1 MTGRGAVAGRGVTA
15 GRGAATDRG
24 VVTDRGATAPGGTR
38 VALVTG
44 ASSGIG
50 AVTAAALAAR
60 GYRVVVHGRDEQA
73 TAAVAMAVDGVPIC
87 ADLAREGE
95 AERLAAQALD
105 LGRGSVDVLVN
116 SAGFGWAGDFAQMPP
131 GTAEKLLAVNL
142 TAPIAL
148 TRALLPAMRERN
160 AGRVVFISSIAGRV
174 GVAGEAAYAA
184 TKAGLDC
191 FADSLRGELRGS
203 GVAVGVVVAGVI
215 ATPFFERRGTPYT
228 RRWPKPI
235 PAEVAAE
242 AVMRCVERG
251 AAEVYVPRWLRV
263 PVAVQGVAPGVYRWL
278 EGRFGQ

>member
-1 MTGRGAVAGRGVTA
+1 MSGRHAHRG
-15 GRGAATDRG
+15 
-24 VVTDRGATAPGGTR
+24 

-50 AVTAAALAAR
+50 AVTAAALAER

-73 TAAVAMAVDGVPIC
+73 TAGVAMAVDGVPVC

-95 AERLAAQALD
+95 AERLAERALEVGA
-105 LGRGSVDVLVN
+105 GRVEVLVN
-116 SAGFGWAGDFAQMPP
+116 NAGFGWQGDFGAMPA
-131 GTAEKLLAVNL
+131 GIAERLLAVNL

-148 TRALLPAMRERN
+148 TRALLPGMRERD
-160 AGRVVFISSIAGRV
+160 AGRVVFVSSIAGRV
-174 GVAGEAAYAA
+174 GVGGEAVYAA
-184 TKAGLDC
+184 TKAGLGC
-191 FADSLRGELRGS
+191 FADSLRGELRGTR
-203 GVAVGVVVAGVI
+203 VEVGVVVAGVI
-215 ATPFFERRGTPYT
+215 ATPFFERRGTPYA

-235 PAEVAAE
+235 PVETAAE

-251 AAEVYVPRWLRV
+251 AAEVFVPRWLRV